1 MKKEE
6 LKNIIISKKLPS
18 HIAIILDGN
27 GRWAKKRMMQRTF
40 GHQKGAKTLQEII
53 RVSSDL
59 GIKYLTVFAFSTENW
74 SRPEEEVNFIMKEV
88 KNLCKNYQKLI
99 DRNIKLKMIGS
110 KNELAIDVRESIETI
125 ESKTANCNGMTFLLA
140 FNYGAKQ
147 EILRATKMI
156 AEEVKS
162 NNIAIDDIDEMV
174 FEQNLYTKDIPPV
187 DLLIRTSGEMRI
199 SNFLLWQ
206 IAYAEIIF
214 TKVYWPDF
222 HEKEFYEAIYE
233 YLGRNRRFGG
243 LEKSE

>member
-6 LKNIIISKKLPS
+6 LKTIILNKKLPT

-27 GRWAKKRMMQRTF
+27 GRWAKKRLMPRTF

-53 RVSSDL
+53 RISSSL

-74 SRPEEEVNFIMKEV
+74 SRPLEEVNFIMKEV
-88 KNLCKNYQKLI
+88 KNLCKDYQKLI
-99 DRNIKLKMIGS
+99 NRNIKFKMIGS
-110 KNELAIDVRESIETI
+110 KEELAPDVRESIETM
-125 ESKTANCNGMTFLLA
+125 ENKTANCDGMTFLLA

-147 EILRATKMI
+147 EIVNATKKI
-156 AEEVKS
+156 CVQVK
-162 NNIAIDDIDEMV
+162 NNNLTINEIDETI
-174 FEQNLYTKDIPPV
+174 FEKNLYTKDIPPV

>member
-1 MKKEE
+1 
-6 LKNIIISKKLPS
+6 
-18 HIAIILDGN
+18 
-27 GRWAKKRMMQRTF
+27 
-40 GHQKGAKTLQEII
+40 
-53 RVSSDL
+53 
-59 GIKYLTVFAFSTENW
+59 
-74 SRPEEEVNFIMKEV
+74 
-88 KNLCKNYQKLI
+88 
-99 DRNIKLKMIGS
+99 
-110 KNELAIDVRESIETI
+110 
-125 ESKTANCNGMTFLLA
+125 MTFLLA

-147 EILRATKMI
+147 EIVNATKKI
-156 AEEVKS
+156 CEQVK
-162 NNIAIDDIDEMV
+162 NNNLTINEIDENI
-174 FEQNLYTKDIPPV
+174 FEKNLYTKDIPPV